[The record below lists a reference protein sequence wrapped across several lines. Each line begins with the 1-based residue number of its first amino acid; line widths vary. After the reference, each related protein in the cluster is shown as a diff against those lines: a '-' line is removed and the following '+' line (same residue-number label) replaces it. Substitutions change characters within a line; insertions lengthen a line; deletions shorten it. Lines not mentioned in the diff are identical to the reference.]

1 MRRLPHPQ
9 FKVDGETMNDPTK
22 ILVHDERAG
31 SGEVPM
37 ELFTGFQE
45 VELRELEGFIAQ
57 TPGEI
62 LVAVWGGDGTCRSVA
77 SLAVDQSVTVLP
89 CPGGTHNHFAKAA
102 GFTSLETVA
111 RSLLHPTSK
120 LVDVG
125 LVNDEVFLNNL
136 SIGWYVDLVTR
147 RERYEKR
154 MHRRLAKITSVLAQL
169 FFMRRLRITVDGE
182 RERVWLVWVGNGAF
196 STTPLAL
203 PERESLETKALD
215 IRLLRASGTATRHIV
230 RNRVCDE
237 NGARYPRRRAH
248 RTVRSVAYWH
258 GSIIANTEFR
268 LNLEILGSR
277 FGQEADGVCQTRSVG
292 KPASQTKKHSPKR
305 LRLASLGKAQDM
317 TNQNENPEHTDK
329 GEAPDTALA
338 HLNKPANQPTTKGP
352 TEDELLEQ
360 TGNTA
365 LSKLNKPSSAPT
377 S

>member
-22 ILVHDERAG
+22 ILVHNERAG

-37 ELFTGFQE
+37 ELFTGFHE
-45 VELRELEGFIAQ
+45 VELRELEGFIAKA
-57 TPGEI
+57 PGEI

-120 LVDVG
+120 LIDVG
-125 LVNDEVFLNNL
+125 LVNNEVFLNNL

-169 FFMRRLRITVDGE
+169 FFMRRLRITLDGE
-182 RERVWLVWVGNGAF
+182 QERVWLVWVGNGAF

-215 IRLLRASGTATRHIV
+215 IRLLRA
-230 RNRVCDE
+230 
-237 NGARYPRRRAH
+237 
-248 RTVRSVAYWH
+248 
-258 GSIIANTEFR
+258 
-268 LNLEILGSR
+268 GSR
-277 FGQEADGVCQTRSVG
+277 FPKLKALVVVLSG
-292 KPASQTKKHSPKR
+292 KAEQSPAVER
-305 LRLASLGKAQDM
+305 RLATSCVIEFATKTVHATLDGELIELSGPLRIGTARSLRIVNSD
-317 TNQNENPEHTDK
+317 
-329 GEAPDTALA
+329 
-338 HLNKPANQPTTKGP
+338 
-352 TEDELLEQ
+352 
-360 TGNTA
+360 
-365 LSKLNKPSSAPT
+365 
-377 S
+377 